1 MIMPLQP
8 SPPPS
13 EASQSQRRLV
23 LVVDDSATIRQEVAA
38 ALEPQGFTV
47 LAAADGLDGLVMLGE
62 HAVSLV
68 LLDVSMPR
76 LGGLEMLERMKN
88 DPALAKLPVLMLTA
102 EAQESEIERARR
114 LGAKGWMIK
123 PIRPQQLVS
132 IANKLCLEP

>member
-8 SPPPS
+8 PAPPGG
-13 EASQSQRRLV
+13 ASQSKRRLV
-23 LVVDDSATIRQEVAA
+23 LVVDDSTTIRQEVAA
-38 ALEPQGFTV
+38 ALEPEGFTV
-47 LAAADGLDGLVMLGE
+47 LAAADGLEGLTMLAGNLI
-62 HAVSLV
+62 SLV

-88 DPALAKLPVLMLTA
+88 DPAMANLPVLMLTA

-123 PIRPQQLVS
+123 PIRRQQLVS
-132 IANKLCLEP
+132 IANKLCLDV